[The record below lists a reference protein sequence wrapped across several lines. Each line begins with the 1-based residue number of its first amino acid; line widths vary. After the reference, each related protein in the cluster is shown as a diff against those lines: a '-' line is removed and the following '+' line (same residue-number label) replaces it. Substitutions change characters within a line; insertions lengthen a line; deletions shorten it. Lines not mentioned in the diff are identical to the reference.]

1 MTLRARLLLSSV
13 AVAIPL
19 ALVLFF
25 VNEGLRLRDMEQDLR
40 RSFDGE
46 FARAGS
52 CEVSPEMFGF
62 FRPPPGPGGPP
73 GHFVIYSRA
82 FHVSDGRGPEVPDDL
97 RAALLRGDAS
107 ARTTFWTRDGR
118 GIAVGVPF
126 GAQDGPCAFLIGW
139 MPPRPG
145 VLHDQLMAFGLV
157 VISVMAAAWF
167 AAGPAIGRLRRLGDQ
182 VRQSADAY
190 YATPVPVPDSARDEV
205 SGLARAFNTAG
216 AHVREHL
223 LDLQARRESLR
234 HFVGNTSHD
243 VALPLTVLQGHLTEL
258 ERLVPAGSP
267 GQTHVRE
274 AVQEAHYMA
283 SLLRNLSA
291 AATLDEE
298 APAPFAPVDV
308 SALVERVAARH
319 RALARAKGVT
329 LEHAVPAQEI
339 HAMGDVT
346 LFEQAVSNLVE
357 NAIHYNRDG
366 GHVAL
371 VLDRRGTDRF
381 VVRVVDDGPG
391 VSPEDLAVFTTRRFR
406 GADARTRRP
415 EGQGLGLSIVAEAVD
430 RLGFT
435 LEFHRPDAGGLAAEI
450 AGVHHFFGAADG
462 LLKNT

>member
-1 MTLRARLLLSSV
+1 MTLRPRLLLTSV
-13 AVAIPL
+13 SVAIPL
-19 ALVLFF
+19 ALMLFF
-25 VNEGLRLRDMEQDLR
+25 VNERLRLRDMEQDLR
-40 RSFDGE
+40 RSIEGE

-52 CEVSPEMFGF
+52 CEVAPELFGF
-62 FRPPPGPGGPP
+62 FRPPPEDGGGRRGGPP
-73 GHFVIYSRA
+73 GRGAGPNQLFVYSRA
-82 FHVSDGRGPEVPDDL
+82 FYGARGRGPEVPDAL
-97 RAALLRGDAS
+97 RAALLRGDVS
-107 ARTTFWTRDGR
+107 ATSTFWTMDGR

-157 VISVMAAAWF
+157 IISVVGAAWF
-167 AAGPAIGRLRRLGDQ
+167 AAGPVIGRLRRLGEH

-190 YATPVPVPDSARDEV
+190 YAAPVPVPDSGRDEV
-205 SGLARAFNTAG
+205 SSLARAFNTAG

-223 LDLQARRESLR
+223 LDLHARRESLR

-243 VALPLTVLQGHLTEL
+243 IALPLTVLQGHLAEL

-267 GQTHVRE
+267 QQTRVRE

-298 APAPFAPVDV
+298 ASVPFAPVDV

-319 RALARAKGVT
+319 RALARARGVT
-329 LEHAVPAQEI
+329 LEHAVPEHEV

-371 VLDRRGTDRF
+371 VLDRRSSDRF

-406 GADARTRRP
+406 GSDARTRRP
-415 EGQGLGLSIVAEAVD
+415 EGQGLGLSIVAEAVA

-450 AGVHHFFGAADG
+450 AG
-462 LLKNT
+462 LCST